1 MTANAPIRTPSPSVA
16 FGSTTAGGCTPSI
29 MPAGG
34 PCGSPSTSGRFL
46 GGLLVV
52 GADDLV
58 GQVGI
63 RRGVEHRGAPLL
75 DDEVVALVLADA
87 IDDPRQLLEH
97 SLEQRL
103 LLLLELLLE
112 VVHLARGV
120 APLAFE
126 RILLLAPGVGRHQGT
141 LLLELVAQLLE
152 LLALALHL
160 ALHAG
165 LLALELLARRHAGR
179 RPGQHPLH
187 VDVRDPMGRWGRGGS
202 GRSGSLGHGGRHGQA
217 EEQRRLHDR
226 AIRLSH
232 AILLERR
239 ADREMKRA
247 EVLARPPVQIDT
259 IVHPDGAER
268 RLPSYTAPGRLA

>member
-16 FGSTTAGGCTPSI
+16 FGSTTALGCTPSI

-120 APLAFE
+120 APLALE
-126 RILLLAPGVGRHQGT
+126 RILLLAPGVGRHERA

-152 LLALALHL
+152 LLALTLHL

-165 LLALELLARRHAGR
+165 LLALGHTGR
-179 RPGQHPLH
+179 RPGQHPLY
-187 VDVRDPMGRWGRGGS
+187 VDVPDPMVRRGRGG
-202 GRSGSLGHGGRHGQA
+202 GARAGSLSGGRRHGEA
-217 EEQRRLHDR
+217 EEHRRFHN
-226 AIRLSH
+226 H
-232 AILLERR
+232 AIGLFHPTLLRTANRPRNGTRR
-239 ADREMKRA
+239 SP
-247 EVLARPPVQIDT
+247 RP
-259 IVHPDGAER
+259 
-268 RLPSYTAPGRLA
+268 L